1 MTETALREKV
11 ARLGK
16 SMFDRGLTFGSS
28 GNISVRLADGWL
40 MTPTGT
46 SLGRLI
52 LPGFLRSTLG
62 GNSLE
67 ATRQQR
73 KRFCT
78 RLSTTGDPEP
88 APSFIYIPPI
98 QLPFHACVGWTT
110 PTCCRP

>member
-46 SLGRLI
+46 SLGEIDPARLAKI
-52 LPGFLRSTLG
+52 DAG
-62 GNSLE
+62 GQLVGGDPPTKE
-67 ATRQQR
+67 A
-73 KRFCT
+73 FFT
-78 RLSTTGDPEP
+78 RLSTTGAPEP

-98 QLPFHACVGWTT
+98 QSPFHACVEWTT
-110 PTCCRP
+110 QTCCRP